1 MMFAVEAW
9 FALRIDIISLC
20 VNAIAS
26 IFCIF
31 YSASAETEEDKVF
44 PVMLLTYMLLLQEFV
59 LWSVRCFTWIE
70 KRMVNVDRCL
80 KILDIP

>member
-1 MMFAVEAW
+1 M
-9 FALRIDIISLC
+9 
-20 VNAIAS
+20 
-26 IFCIF
+26 
-31 YSASAETEEDKVF
+31 YSARAETEEDKVF

-80 KILDIP
+80 KILDIPQEEAGFDKKQMKKLKKRKNWPETGTV